1 MNMLNL
7 LTGKEQ
13 EICIQLLI
21 GISMPM
27 VAFLNRI
34 RTAEVDECRRSIIRK
49 FEQKMYEQ
57 Y

>member
-1 MNMLNL
+1 MLDL

-13 EICIQLLI
+13 EICMQLII

-27 VAFLNRI
+27 IAFLNRI

>member
-27 VAFLNRI
+27 VALVKQHLFCKFPA
-34 RTAEVDECRRSIIRK
+34 TII
-49 FEQKMYEQ
+49 QSPC
-57 Y
+57 